1 MVPSILAVKAKRE
14 CSSFRRYP
22 RSTRR
27 KEVRDT
33 GVAEKQ
39 RRNVRPLIKSQIPKF
54 LEIVP
59 PIRIPPPLS
68 LHDLPQG
75 RTVS

>member
-1 MVPSILAVKAKRE
+1 M
-14 CSSFRRYP
+14 
-22 RSTRR
+22 
-27 KEVRDT
+27 
-33 GVAEKQ
+33 AEKQ

-68 LHDLPQG
+68 LLDLPQG